1 MHSQYFTVQQQ
12 DQLWYLL
19 VRQLTGEASAE
30 EIKALEE
37 LTEADPNTKDLVN
50 KITCFYKIPTL
61 EDSHEIKN
69 AWNKHEQRLS

>member
-1 MHSQYFTVQQQ
+1 VQQQ

-19 VRQLTGEASAE
+19 ARQLTGDASAE

-37 LTEADPNTKDLVN
+37 LTNADPGKKDLVN
-50 KITCFYKIPTL
+50 KITCFYKIPIA